1 MMYVCANHIM
11 KELKNTQLVQVMYDT
26 GMEYEV
32 RVMSLSATVPTH
44 EIFEVHIFYDKVEA
58 LKYFIEVTR

>member
-1 MMYVCANHIM
+1 
-11 KELKNTQLVQVMYDT
+11 MYDT